1 MKIVIINLAYY
12 TNTPTGGD
20 TIAIESAKGWRSAG
34 HEVTVLTTQSGAQYC
49 VSHGFPKDSINV
61 LPFSSFDFLGY
72 DISIF
77 LKTVCSFF
85 AVFFLLRTTYD
96 VYFASSFFLPDSVP
110 AAILK
115 MLHPRSVFLTSMYVY
130 TKRFFG
136 TEYSGGKVK
145 GFFFWVHEAIAVKS
159 ISWLNGYVLTS
170 STYDAHELI
179 RLTGFSPSH
188 VHAVGGGVD
197 TAFFTSVP
205 SQTVQYTAVFI
216 GRFKPQKCIDTL
228 LEIWAEV
235 LASKPY
241 WNLAI
246 IGGGPLEQSLRS
258 KCATLGISHA
268 VSFLGV
274 LDGIQKALVLKS
286 SRMFISASLY
296 DTGNIALDEALA
308 CHIPGILYDLP
319 SMPYDQGVIHIPK
332 GNTHAFAQAIIALG
346 TDATLHKSL
355 SQGAKRYADAIDW
368 KTRANQL
375 MVFITNAGA

>member
-1 MKIVIINLAYY
+1 MKIVIINLAYH

-20 TIAIESAKGWRSAG
+20 TISIESAKGWRLMG
-34 HEVTVLTTQSGAQYC
+34 HDVTILTTQSGAQYC
-49 VSHGFPKDSINV
+49 VSHGFPKDCISI

-85 AVFFLLRTTYD
+85 AVLYLIRTTYD

-110 AAILK
+110 AAILR
-115 MLHPRSVFLTSMYVY
+115 MLHPRSLFLTSMYVY

-145 GFFFWVHEAIAVKS
+145 GFFFWIHEAIAVKS
-159 ISWLNGYVLTS
+159 IAWLNGYVLTS
-170 STYDAHELI
+170 STYDAQELI
-179 RLTGFSPSH
+179 RLTGFSNAH

-197 TAFFTSVP
+197 TTFFTSVP
-205 SQTVQYTAVFI
+205 SQALQYTAVFI
-216 GRFKPQKCIDTL
+216 GRFKPQKCIDAL

-235 LASKPY
+235 LVSKPD
-241 WNLAI
+241 WTLAI
-246 IGGGPLEQSLRS
+246 IGGGPLERSLRL
-258 KCATLGISHA
+258 KCSTLGISHA

-274 LDGIQKALVLKS
+274 LDGIQKAIVLKS

-296 DTGNIALDEALA
+296 DTGNIALDEAMA

-319 SMPYDQGVIHIPK
+319 SMPYDQGVMRIPK
-332 GNTHAFAQAIIALG
+332 GDAHAFAQGVIELG
-346 TDATLHKSL
+346 TDATLHESL
-355 SQGAKRYADAIDW
+355 SNGAKRYADAIDW
-368 KTRANQL
+368 KIRSKQIMA
-375 MVFITNAGA
+375 FITKTSG